1 MKMQWEL
8 EVTDT
13 FGGDA
18 NYSWVERQTLPG
30 RTTRRGVV
38 RRLKSMLGITGSY
51 ARVFD
56 HGDMLEVRPARDI
69 CQVGFA
75 TLTPRQ

>member
-13 FGGDA
+13 FGGAA
-18 NYSWVERQTLPG
+18 NYIWVERQTLPG

-38 RRLKSMLGITGSY
+38 RRLKSMLGITGMY
-51 ARVFD
+51 AQVYD
-56 HGDMLEVRPARDI
+56 HGDMIEVRPAKAI

-75 TLTPRQ
+75 TLTP